1 MSNEIDERIAEYFN
15 KEENLHRLR
24 EKLFNLQGY
33 RLQVDID
40 NEIAELH
47 KESERITEDLKNQHR
62 KTVEEMTAEHQRDIQ
77 QTEEKYKEE
86 LRQKDNELA
95 DFRNSVEN
103 KLREAEENKIELE
116 RLKSGYSEVD
126 LVFKKFS
133 TLSQKHRQAVAGI
146 FGGCDTPLDFI
157 CGSVQKGH
165 LEQLWDYLSD
175 ELVSQDLDEQET
187 DFLSALFD
195 FSFDA
200 VNRSQREP
208 LFRRLT
214 VPQGAAFD
222 GDIMGRTADSPQ
234 LGRVKKMLFA
244 GFAHEVTGNVVR
256 RSIVRLE

>member
-1 MSNEIDERIAEYFN
+1 MPNEIDECIAEYFN

-24 EKLFNLQGY
+24 EKLFNLKGY
-33 RLQVDID
+33 RLQSDID
-40 NEIAELH
+40 NEIAKLYE
-47 KESERITEDLKNQHR
+47 
-62 KTVEEMTAEHQRDIQ
+62 EHQREIR
-77 QTEEKYKEE
+77 QTTEQYKEE

-95 DFRNSVEN
+95 DFKNSVEIE
-103 KLREAEENKIELE
+103 LRESEKNKIELD
-116 RLKSGYSEVD
+116 RLKSDYSEID

-133 TLSQKHRQAVAGI
+133 SLSKKHREAIAGI
-146 FGGCDTPLDFI
+146 FGGCDSPFDFI

-165 LEQLWDYLSD
+165 LEQLWDYVSD
-175 ELVSQDLDEQET
+175 ELVSNDLDEQEE

-208 LFRRLT
+208 LFVRLI
-214 VPQGAAFD
+214 VPRGATFD
-222 GDIMGRTADSPQ
+222 GDTMGRTADSSQ
-234 LGRVKKMLFA
+234 LGRVKQMLFA